1 MWIRFQGNWIQHNN
15 CCFQK
20 NTNGLPS
27 DGKSFEN
34 DWIWKFWNEFLH
46 TVFHYFA
53 EKGASSL
60 VLITLRHLNYGNAL
74 DVDSKHWYFKLKVDE
89 FRWKIHKKKDGKGQH
104 GFEHSK
110 TTCGHPIYDPLIS
123 GRRYEQSEVID
134 DKICGPDI
142 WKLLMTS
149 FIYTFIS
156 WD

>member
-34 DWIWKFWNEFLH
+34 DWIWKFWKEFLH

-74 DVDSKHWYFKLKVDE
+74 DVDSKHCYSILKVDE
-89 FRWKIHKKKDGKGQH
+89 FRWKIHKKK
-104 GFEHSK
+104 K
-110 TTCGHPIYDPLIS
+110 TAKANTVSSIVRQLVGILSTTLWSREEDTVCTSNL
-123 GRRYEQSEVID
+123 
-134 DKICGPDI
+134 
-142 WKLLMTS
+142 KLLMIKFVDPIFES
-149 FIYTFIS
+149 C
-156 WD
+156 